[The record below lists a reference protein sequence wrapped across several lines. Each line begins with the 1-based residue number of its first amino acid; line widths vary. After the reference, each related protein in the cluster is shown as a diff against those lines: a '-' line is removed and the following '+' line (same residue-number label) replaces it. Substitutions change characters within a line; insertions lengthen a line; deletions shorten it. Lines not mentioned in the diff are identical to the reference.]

1 MSTLPFDQVVR
12 QMVEE
17 LLSSPQVNAPHRR
30 IQSLLKELPDL
41 EELAV
46 PECRYRE
53 YEVYV
58 QHTEWLES
66 QVQLL
71 RSLQP
76 LGLSSVPEVAEFLP
90 LPWDYSVLVLRHRVK
105 PGERLLVGAWPSA
118 PFFETAVE
126 RFRKEL
132 RVLAEQGKLH
142 RFAHVGCFVSSET
155 GTIVLS
161 HSYDHPP
168 DDVVKDEDAMAHFE
182 RELASL
188 TETHLIKTNRIHAV
202 FGVPRVLLPV
212 VHPVSWDQA
221 LASTQ
226 IAVDAGVKGIFLI
239 NQGLSSDEVLR
250 LILEVRKRHPSLWVG
265 LNLLGHSPAQ
275 VLERGLAACEGRL
288 DGIWSDNANIDEAAP
303 ATGQPVAEA
312 FLAARQRLG
321 WNGLYFGGVA
331 FKYQR
336 DVAAEQLPG
345 ATRLAAGFMDVI
357 CTSGPGTG
365 QHADPTKL
373 AAMRGAVGGGVA
385 LALASGVTAE
395 NVGHY
400 LPHVNA
406 YLVGTGIEQ
415 AFGVL
420 DPLKVAALHRAISMY
435 S

>member
-1 MSTLPFDQVVR
+1 ML
-12 QMVEE
+12 
-17 LLSSPQVNAPHRR
+17 
-30 IQSLLKELPDL
+30 I
-41 EELAV
+41 
-46 PECRYRE
+46 CRYDA
-53 YEVYV
+53 
-58 QHTEWLES
+58 T
-66 QVQLL
+66 
-71 RSLQP
+71 
-76 LGLSSVPEVAEFLP
+76 
-90 LPWDYSVLVLRHRVK
+90 
-105 PGERLLVGAWPSA
+105 PGERIFSFETTDIFPTEAAQEQIRADMRILAAQGKIHPYARGAFHWLVSESGKLFLNSWPSVRSCPPA
-118 PFFETAVE
+118 EIEEMKE
-126 RFRKEL
+126 R
-132 RVLAEQGKLH
+132 VD
-142 RFAHVGCFVSSET
+142 S
-155 GTIVLS
+155 VLS
-161 HSYDHPP
+161 RRIDQILRNR
-168 DDVVKDEDAMAHFE
+168 AQ
-182 RELASL
+182 
-188 TETHLIKTNRIHAV
+188 NRIHAV

-303 ATGQPVAEA
+303 AAAQPVAEA